1 LIVLQ
6 YVAAL
11 IGLIAL
17 VRCVLFAWRI
27 RDWRMAMFAALI
39 MLLFAHALT
48 EDASWWAI
56 PVSVL
61 ILGSVLMVQRVV
73 TDQRRVTAELERE
86 RAHLDQLV
94 EHAPEAIVL
103 LDNDD
108 RVQRVNAYFTRL
120 FGYEAEEAIGRPI
133 NDLIAPAH
141 LAEEAAALSRRVT
154 EGESVS
160 HETVRQRKDG
170 RLVDVSILGTPVL
183 GPQGQM
189 AVYGIY
195 RDISDRKAAEEQLLH
210 LAIRDEL
217 TGLAN
222 RALFRDLVARSIG
235 RGKRRE
241 DYAYAVMVLDIDRF
255 KLVNES
261 LGHSTGDQLVT
272 AIARRLE
279 RCVRPGDTVAR
290 LGGDEYAIFLDDIR
304 DVSDPIR
311 VAGRIQNELKQPFVL
326 GAHEVF
332 ASASIGI
339 ALSMAGYERPE
350 DFLRDADLAMY
361 RAKEQGGARHE
372 VFQAV
377 MHAHTV
383 ALLQLETD
391 LRHALDRREFL
402 LYYQPIVSVVSG
414 KVVGFEALA
423 RWLHPQRGLVQP
435 ASFIPVAEVTGIIVP
450 LGLWVLREACRQIR
464 VWQQLAGGDHALAIS
479 VNLSAK
485 QLLQPDLVDQVALT
499 LKETGLEPRTLR
511 LEITESVIVE
521 NAESAVAMLA
531 RLRALDVQLHMDDFG
546 TGYSSLSYLHRFQI
560 DTLKID
566 RSFVS
571 NMGLRGENSEIV
583 RTIVTLARNLGIDVI
598 AEGVETEE
606 QLALLR
612 ALGCEHMQGFL
623 FSAPVPSDAA
633 IALVGSARLL
643 T

>member
-1 LIVLQ
+1 M
-6 YVAAL
+6 A
-11 IGLIAL
+11 IGLVAL
-17 VRCVLFAWRI
+17 LRCVLLVLRL
-27 RDWRMAMFAALI
+27 RDWRIGILGALV
-39 MLLFAHALT
+39 LLLLAHTLSEAP
-48 EDASWWAI
+48 SWWSL

-61 ILGSVLMVQRVV
+61 VLASVLVVQRVIS
-73 TDQRRVTAELERE
+73 DHRRVAAELGRE

-94 EHAPEAIVL
+94 ENAPEAIVL

-108 RVQRVNAYFTRL
+108 VVQRVNAYFTRM
-120 FGYEAEEAIGRPI
+120 FGYTPEEAVGRRI

-141 LAEEAAALSRRVT
+141 LAEEAASLTRRVT
-154 EGESVS
+154 EGETVS
-160 HETVRQRKDG
+160 YETVRQRKDG
-170 RLVDVSILGTPVL
+170 RLVDVSILGTPIV
-183 GPQGQM
+183 GPMGRM

-195 RDISDRKAAEEQLLH
+195 RDITERKAAEEQLLH

-241 DYAYAVMVLDIDRF
+241 DYAYAVVVLDIDRF

-261 LGHSTGDQLVT
+261 LGYSTGDQLLT

-279 RCVRPGDTVAR
+279 RCVRPGDTAAR
-290 LGGDEYAIFLDDIR
+290 LGGDEFALFLDDIH
-304 DVSDPIR
+304 DVGDAIR
-311 VAGRIQNELKQPFVL
+311 VADRIENELKQPFVL
-326 GAHEVF
+326 GTQEVF
-332 ASASIGI
+332 GSASIGI
-339 ALSMAGYERPE
+339 ALSVAGYDRPE

-372 VFQAV
+372 VFQVEMHKHAV
-377 MHAHTV
+377 AM
-383 ALLQLETD
+383 LQLETD
-391 LRHALDRREFL
+391 LRRALERDEFL
-402 LYYQPIVSVVSG
+402 LHYQPIVSMRSG
-414 KVVGFEALA
+414 KIVGFEALA
-423 RWLHPQRGLVQP
+423 RWQHPQRGLVQP
-435 ASFIPVAEVTGIIVP
+435 ASFIPVAEQTGMIVP
-450 LGLWVLREACRQIR
+450 LGLWVLREACRQIK
-464 VWQQLAGGDHALAIS
+464 VWQQLAGPEHPLAMS

-485 QLLQPDLVDQVALT
+485 QLLQPDLVDQIALI
-499 LKETGLEPRTLR
+499 LKETGLDAHTLQ

-521 NAESAVAMLA
+521 NAESAVSMLA
-531 RLRALDVQLHMDDFG
+531 RLRALNVQLHMDDFG

-571 NMGLRGENSEIV
+571 NLGLRGENSEII

-612 ALGCEHMQGFL
+612 AIGCAHVQGFL
-623 FSAPVPSDAA
+623 FSEPIPGDAA
-633 IALVGSARLL
+633 IALLGSARIS
-643 T
+643 